1 MGKMVVV
8 RFLFFLSGILPRG
21 DVDDLIHY
29 CTRPKAECNSASGR
43 PGYREVIV

>member
-8 RFLFFLSGILPRG
+8 RFFLSGILPRG